1 MKKAALL
8 LPLLL
13 VAACSTDEDALP
25 TLGTLAAPTDYLVS
39 NRGAL
44 NKNFAATV
52 ARNGDTLKQ
61 FFPDAGFALVTTD
74 DPSAYRGV
82 ASTVVRDVTLDFL
95 EPVETVTFEG
105 NANPASSGDN
115 DPLFG
120 LLWGLDAINAP
131 EAWNAGSRGDGVR
144 VAVLDSGI
152 DADHPDLAA
161 NLNRGLSRSFVEGE
175 GYDVNLPAGTFNHGT
190 HVAGT
195 IAAVDNTIGVVGVAP
210 GAEIVAV
217 KVLSE
222 VTGSGSF
229 GGIISGIVY
238 AAGPAVDA
246 DVINMSLGGTLP
258 KNGYTYEEEDG
269 TVVKV
274 GANEVAELLTAL
286 SKATSYAYQ
295 QGTTVIASA
304 GNDARNAEQDK
315 ATVSVPGASA
325 NVLTISATGPEGWA
339 RNPATNL
346 DTAAYYTNTGQ
357 SLIDF
362 AAPGGDV
369 DFDLRPGGTANRA
382 NWPLCTVQGTT
393 NYCYIFDLVLSTVTG
408 SYGWAAG
415 TSMAAPHAAGVA
427 ALIIAENG
435 GSLKPAQVEQ
445 IMRAR
450 ADDLGK
456 RGNDDVYGAGRVST
470 GY

>member
-1 MKKAALL
+1 MRIVARASLAVLL
-8 LPLLL
+8 LG
-13 VAACSTDEDALP
+13 AA
-25 TLGTLAAPTDYLVS
+25 
-39 NRGAL
+39 
-44 NKNFAATV
+44 
-52 ARNGDTLKQ
+52 
-61 FFPDAGFALVTTD
+61 
-74 DPSAYRGV
+74 
-82 ASTVVRDVTLDFL
+82 
-95 EPVETVTFEG
+95 
-105 NANPASSGDN
+105 PASSEGPL
-115 DPLFG
+115 DPDWPCVQRRVERLSLG
-120 LLWGLDAINAP
+120 VMWPHPLPEEAAPLSPELEDVAARIALRRVSEEEARDLLDA
-131 EAWNAGSRGDGVR
+131 
-144 VAVLDSGI
+144 VA
-152 DADHPDLAA
+152 ADHPDLAA
-161 NLNRGLSRSFVEGE
+161 NLNTALSASFVEGE
-175 GYDVNLPAGTFNHGT
+175 GYDVNLPAGAFNHGT

-210 GAEIVAV
+210 DAEIVAV

-229 GGIISGIVY
+229 GGIIAGIVY
-238 AAGPAVDA
+238 AAGPQVDA

-258 KNGYTYEEEDG
+258 KNGYTYEEDG

-274 GANEVAELLTAL
+274 GANEVADLLTAL
-286 SKATSYAYQ
+286 SKATNYAYQ

-339 RNPATNL
+339 RNPATDL
-346 DTAAYYTNTGQ
+346 DTAAFYTNTGS

-369 DFDLRPGGTANRA
+369 DSSLRPGGTANRA

-393 NYCYIFDLVLSTVTG
+393 NYCYIFDLVLSTITG